1 MFGSIVPV
9 ELLRFRGAAPD
20 ARFDSTT
27 PCRKRMSARNSG
39 PNVAPDV
46 LMTVTE
52 SFASMFEQSLASQ
65 RIKPGAILVGRIVEI
80 GPDVVL
86 VNAGLKSEA
95 VIPVEQFKN
104 DRGELEISV
113 GDDVEVALDSVEDGN
128 GETRLSREKAKRA
141 RTWSRLEEAF
151 EKQEIV
157 KGIINGR
164 VKGGFTVE
172 IDFVRAFLPGS
183 LVDVRPV
190 RDPSYLEGKTLE
202 FKVIKL
208 DQKRNNVV
216 VSRRAVVEQE
226 YSAERTELLEKLQEG
241 AVVKGTVK
249 NLTDYGAFVDLGGI
263 DGLLHITDMAWKRV
277 KHPSEVVTV
286 GDEIDVRILKFDRE
300 RQRVSLGIKQLG
312 NDPWQ
317 NIARRYPTGSRL
329 FGKVT
334 NIADYG
340 CFVEIE
346 EGVEGLVHVSEM
358 DWTNKNVNPS
368 KVVHIGQEVE
378 VMVLDIDEERR
389 RISLGIKQCQSN
401 PWKDFGDNF
410 NRGDKV
416 SGQIKSITDFGI
428 FIGLSG
434 GIDGL
439 VHLSDISWDIPGEEA
454 VRNYQ
459 KSQTVEA
466 MVLSIDPERERIS
479 LGIKQLAKDPFST
492 WIAEHPKGTIVKGT
506 VREVDAKGA
515 IIDLGG
521 GVEGHLR
528 ASELSRDRVEDARTV
543 LKVDQEVEARF
554 TNVDRKSRTIALSIK
569 AKEIHEE
576 AEAVQSYRTGESSS
590 SGTSLGDLLKEQ
602 IGGQES

>member
-1 MFGSIVPV
+1 M
-9 ELLRFRGAAPD
+9 
-20 ARFDSTT
+20 
-27 PCRKRMSARNSG
+27 
-39 PNVAPDV
+39 
-46 LMTVTE
+46 TE
-52 SFASMFEQSLASQ
+52 SFAELFEQSIASQ
-65 RIKPGAILVGRIVEI
+65 RIRPGTILNGLIVEVGQDYVI
-80 GPDVVL
+80 
-86 VNAGLKSEA
+86 VNVGLKSEA
-95 VIPVEQFKN
+95 VIPADQFKN
-104 DRGELEISV
+104 EKGEIEVVV
-113 GDDVEVALDSVEDGN
+113 GETVEVALDSVEDGS

-141 RTWSRLEEAF
+141 RTWTRLETAF

-157 KGIINGR
+157 IGIITGR

-172 IDFVRAFLPGS
+172 IDNVRAFLPGS

-190 RDPSYLEGKTLE
+190 RDPSYLENKPLE

-226 YSAERTELLEKLQEG
+226 YSAERSALLDNLQEG
-241 AVVKGTVK
+241 AAVKGVVK

-277 KHPSEVVTV
+277 KHPSEVVKV
-286 GDEIDVRILKFDRE
+286 GEEIDVRILKFDRE
-300 RQRVSLGIKQLG
+300 RQRVSLGLKQLG
-312 NDPWQ
+312 ADPWQ
-317 NIARRYPTGSRL
+317 NIARRYPANTRL

-358 DWTNKNVNPS
+358 DWTNKNVNPA
-368 KVVHIGQEVE
+368 KVVHVGQEVE

-389 RISLGIKQCQSN
+389 RISLGVKQCKAN
-401 PWKDFGDNF
+401 PWKEFADNY

-439 VHLSDISWDIPGEEA
+439 VHLSDISWDMPGEEA
-454 VRNYQ
+454 VRSYQ
-459 KSQTVEA
+459 KAQQVDA

-479 LGIKQLAKDPFST
+479 LGIKQLAKDPFSAY
-492 WIAEHPKGTIVKGT
+492 IAEHPKGSIVTGV

-515 IIDLGG
+515 IIDLGN
-521 GVEGHLR
+521 GVDGQLR
-528 ASELSRDRVEDARTV
+528 ASELSRDRVEDARLL
-543 LKVDQEVEARF
+543 LKVGQEVEARF
-554 TNVDRKSRTIALSIK
+554 TGVDRKGRSISLSIK
-569 AKEIHEE
+569 AKDIHEE
-576 AEAVQSYRTGESSS
+576 QEAMQNYRTDSPT
-590 SGTSLGDLLKEQ
+590 GTSLGDLLKEQ
-602 IGGQES
+602 ISGQD